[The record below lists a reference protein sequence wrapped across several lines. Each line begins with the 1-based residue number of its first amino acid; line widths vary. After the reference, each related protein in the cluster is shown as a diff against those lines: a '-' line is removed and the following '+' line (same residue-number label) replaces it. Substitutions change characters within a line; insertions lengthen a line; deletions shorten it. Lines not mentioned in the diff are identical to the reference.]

1 MKLHFDANQEFQLE
15 AVKSVVDLFQ
25 GNPMN
30 KGDFEYCLSGDAEG
44 STINEYGVGNRLFVD
59 EDKIKEN
66 LGEVQR
72 GNGLVGVPD
81 FAGMHFSIEMETGT
95 GKTYVYLRTIY
106 ELNKKYGFKKFI
118 IVVPSVAIREGVL
131 KNLEITFEHFQ
142 NLYDKTPTTY
152 QVYDSSKVSNL
163 RGFAL
168 SNAIQILVIN
178 IDSFAK
184 DINVINKENDK
195 LTGKK
200 PIEFIQST
208 RPIVIVDEPQNMET
222 EIRKNAVANLNP
234 LCTLRYS
241 ATHTNPYNLVYQLNP
256 VKAYDMGLVKQIEVD
271 SVFAENDFNRAFI
284 QLENLKS
291 TKTKTSVKL
300 KIDVNTERGVVRK
313 SISAKVGND
322 LFELSNKSDRY
333 KDG

>member
-1 MKLHFDANQEFQLE
+1 MKLHFDPNQQFQLD
-15 AVKSVVDLFQ
+15 AIKSIVALFEGQ
-25 GNPMN
+25 PLS
-30 KGDFEYCLSGDAEG
+30 KGDYEFSLSQASG
-44 STINEYGVGNRLFVD
+44 SLQFNENGVGNNLILS
-59 EDKIKEN
+59 EKQILEN
-66 LGEVQR
+66 LNSIQKKNEIPVSAPLA
-72 GNGLVGVPD
+72 GLN
-81 FAGMHFSIEMETGT
+81 FSVEMETGT

-118 IVVPSVAIREGVL
+118 IVVPSVAIREGAL

-208 RPIVIVDEPQNMET
+208 KPIVIVDEPQNMET
-222 EIRKNAVANLNP
+222 EIRKTAIANLNP
-234 LCTLRYS
+234 FCTLRYS

-271 SVFAENDFNRAFI
+271 SVYAENDFNRAFI

-291 TKTKTSVKL
+291 TKTGNML
-300 KIDVNTERGVVRK
+300 KC
-313 SISAKVGND
+313 
-322 LFELSNKSDRY
+322 L
-333 KDG
+333 